1 MSTIELLKPVL
12 NNGIETT
19 NFFNGRLLSAED
31 LKRQEDAHARRFR
44 DLGAAMGEGIACGL
58 EVSATPGVDQVAYP
72 TVSVKAGLTCNRLG
86 QTLRLESDIDVTLS
100 STAAEAAIGRAT
112 VFKNCVPPTAQPFAQ
127 VNGVYLLT
135 IFPAQSGEGLA
146 PVSWLGDG
154 VAPCNTDLTRE
165 TVRFRLVEID
175 LTDVDAPADPKLLR
189 NYLAYAC
196 FGYTTTS
203 NLIADPFGAAAQSY
217 GLLDSLRPDTLM
229 DCEVPL
235 ALIHWTTYNGI
246 EFVDNWSVR
255 RRITAPMNPGGPGY
269 LLSDRRRSEAE
280 AMLMQFQEQIRDIA
294 LLLNEKEK
302 SIAEANTWF
311 RWLPPAGFIPWAG
324 KESFGGGFSEKNF
337 FKPLARREPVFVNG
351 ARVGHIIDEAMRFAP
366 INLNDTEL
374 IWFYRLRENQQ
385 AVETAKSN
393 KPQSSLL
400 FTSGHMQW
408 YGEARFDTARWNYAN
423 YSLYH
428 V

>member
-1 MSTIELLKPVL
+1 VSTIELLKPVL

-19 NFFNGRLLSAED
+19 NFFNGRLLSAEA
-31 LKRQEDAHARRFR
+31 LKRQDEAQAVRSR
-44 DLGAAMGEGIACGL
+44 DMGAAIGEGIARGL
-58 EVSATPGVDQVAYP
+58 EVSATAGADSVAFP
-72 TVSVKAGLTCNRLG
+72 TVSVTAGLACNRLG
-86 QTLRLESDIDVTLS
+86 QFMRLEGDVDVLLNGS
-100 STAAEAAIGRAT
+100 ASGAENAQAGA
-112 VFKNCVPPTAQPFAQ
+112 FQNCAPPVSGAFAQ

-135 IFPAQSGEGLA
+135 ILPAQNGEGLA

-154 VAPCNTDLTRE
+154 MAPCNTDLTLE

-175 LTDVDAPADPKLLR
+175 VSGTDVSADPNLLR

-196 FGYTTTS
+196 FGYS
-203 NLIADPFGAAAQSY
+203 AIADAVANPFGTIPQTY
-217 GLLDSLRPDTLM
+217 GLLDSLRPDKLM

-235 ALIHWTTYNGI
+235 ALIHWTTSNGI

-255 RRITAPMNPGGPGY
+255 RRLAPPMRPGGPGF

-280 AMLMQFQEQIRDIA
+280 AMLFQFQEQIRDIA
-294 LLLNEKEK
+294 ISLNDGEK
-302 SIAEANTWF
+302 SMAKANTWF

-324 KESFGGGFSEKNF
+324 EESLGGGFSETNF
-337 FKPLARREPVFVNG
+337 FKPLVFREPVFVNG
-351 ARVGHIIDEAMRFAP
+351 ARVAHIIDESMRFAP
-366 INLNDTEL
+366 IDLNDTEL
-374 IWFYRLRENQQ
+374 VWFYMLRENQQ
-385 AVETAKSN
+385 AVEAAKSN

-423 YSLYH
+423 YA
-428 V
+428 